1 MTTDVAAGDP
11 TPARRASADR
21 RPLTGRDPLAMLRGT
36 AIPRQGTT
44 KMSKQVVVG
53 IFSDEAA
60 ADTAAQA
67 LKDWDKLDDD
77 VKLNA
82 IGVLALGED
91 GKVKTQKLG
100 KGAGIGVVLAA
111 FTGPALIV
119 GALAGG
125 VLGALHHKNLGI
137 DSAERDEITGA
148 LQDGKAAVAALVL
161 DSQAA
166 AVSDK
171 LTELGG
177 ELHVLTPSDEAVAEV
192 DAVAADAE
200 KAENAESSAAPASGD
215 AAPTDAAGTS

>member
-1 MTTDVAAGDP
+1 
-11 TPARRASADR
+11 
-21 RPLTGRDPLAMLRGT
+21 
-36 AIPRQGTT
+36 
-44 KMSKQVVVG
+44 MSKQVVVG

-91 GKVKTQKLG
+91 GKVKTQKLGKRSWG

-200 KAENAESSAAPASGD
+200 KAETAESSAAPAAADAAPAAADAAPASGD